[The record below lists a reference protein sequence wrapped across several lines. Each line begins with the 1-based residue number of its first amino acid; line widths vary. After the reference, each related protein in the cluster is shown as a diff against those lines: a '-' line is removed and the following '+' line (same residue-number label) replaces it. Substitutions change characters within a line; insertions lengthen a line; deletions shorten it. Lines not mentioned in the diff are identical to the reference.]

1 MQHFSLEFFL
11 IAAPA
16 VVFAGISKGGFGSG
30 VAFVSAAILTLV
42 IEPGEA
48 LAIMLPLLM
57 LIDLVTLRPYWG
69 VWSFADAKVL
79 ILGGIPGVALGSL
92 LFQVVDADI
101 FRLLIGAVSL
111 VFVLWSI
118 LPTRVSAGDHKPYCP
133 DWIGVLL
140 GSVAGFTS
148 FVAHAGGPPAAIFL
162 LSRQIRK
169 TQYQATTV
177 LVFWVLN
184 IVKFFCYSWL
194 GMMSLDSG
202 LAAVLLAPFAV
213 VGAYLGVYAH
223 RLIPEKLF
231 FRLAFVLLSITG
243 IKLIYDGL
251 CGLIQGGT

>member
-1 MQHFSLEFFL
+1 
-11 IAAPA
+11 
-16 VVFAGISKGGFGSG
+16 
-30 VAFVSAAILTLV
+30 
-42 IEPGEA
+42 
-48 LAIMLPLLM
+48 
-57 LIDLVTLRPYWG
+57 
-69 VWSFADAKVL
+69 
-79 ILGGIPGVALGSL
+79 
-92 LFQVVDADI
+92 
-101 FRLLIGAVSL
+101 
-111 VFVLWSI
+111 
-118 LPTRVSAGDHKPYCP
+118 
-133 DWIGVLL
+133 
-140 GSVAGFTS
+140 
-148 FVAHAGGPPAAIFL
+148 
-162 LSRQIRK
+162 
-169 TQYQATTV
+169 V